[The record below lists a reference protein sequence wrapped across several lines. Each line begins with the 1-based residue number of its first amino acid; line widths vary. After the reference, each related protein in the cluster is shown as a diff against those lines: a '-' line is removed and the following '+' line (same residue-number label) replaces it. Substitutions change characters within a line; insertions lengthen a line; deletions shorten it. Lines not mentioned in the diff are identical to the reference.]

1 MVDTTLQIQGLAWV
15 ILWLSALFGLGVLLR
30 WMKVMEDAAI
40 DHINAFVFNCC
51 LPAAVFKAIAST
63 NLSKLNWIF
72 IVAFLI
78 LRVLCKYPSKYYIYI
93 FYIRIYSKVSRSS
106 IILSWCVSK
115 KIQNWIHS
123 HKHAL
128 LSLTMNHLV
137 YPIYLLPNWS

>member
-1 MVDTTLQIQGLAWV
+1 MADTTLQIQALAWV

-72 IVAFLI
+72 IVAFLF
-78 LRVLCKYPSKYYIYI
+78 LRVLCKKY
-93 FYIRIYSKVSRSS
+93 FKYSNMN
-106 IILSWCVSK
+106 ILANLIWRFS
-115 KIQNWIHS
+115 
-123 HKHAL
+123 
-128 LSLTMNHLV
+128 
-137 YPIYLLPNWS
+137 

>member
-1 MVDTTLQIQGLAWV
+1 MADTTLQIQALAWV

-72 IVAFLI
+72 IVAFLF
-78 LRVLCKYPSKYYIYI
+78 LRVLCK
-93 FYIRIYSKVSRSS
+93 
-106 IILSWCVSK
+106 
-115 KIQNWIHS
+115 
-123 HKHAL
+123 
-128 LSLTMNHLV
+128 
-137 YPIYLLPNWS
+137 